1 MTILPIHLPYQIFK
15 LIANF
20 ASLSSHQINDLRVI
34 REEQATVQRWTSFVA
49 ILQPQVLPDRA
60 WTALTGTCSHASL
73 ETHDI
78 TQLTYIT
85 IIICYFLQYAVT
97 LILPLLLLPPPPP
110 PPPQLCCCCCC
121 CCRRSGELT
130 RLP

>member
-97 LILPLLLLPPPPP
+97 LTTTATTAAATTTTTTAMLLLL
-110 PPPQLCCCCCC
+110 LL
-121 CCRRSGELT
+121 LT
-130 RLP
+130 IA